1 MAFDQTMIAIRE
13 RRQVDLFD
21 LALMVI
27 RRRPLPIFWATLAG
41 VAPFVALNAWLFG
54 VLGEGHASLALILWW
69 VEAPL
74 ALAPLTLVL
83 GGMMFG
89 QTPSPRA
96 VARQL
101 VQAALG
107 LLWTHGLLRLVPL
120 YWLPPRLVFANE
132 ILLLERAGWLKLW
145 KRGGRIALGREGNL
159 FFLDMIYPIAVWA
172 LALGAYFGLGRLIQ
186 AVLAEPLT
194 WDIFNATALTGLTF
208 QLPLW
213 VAAAYF
219 AVVRFLTYIDQRI
232 RLEGWEVELRL
243 RAAGEALAEARRW

>member
-1 MAFDQTMIAIRE
+1 MLDQTLIAIRE
-13 RRQVDLFD
+13 RRQIDLFD

-27 RRRPLPIFWATLAG
+27 RRRPMPILWATLGG
-41 VAPFVALNAWLFG
+41 VTPFVLLNAWLFRFMDED
-54 VLGEGHASLALILWW
+54 VAALGLVLWW

-74 ALAPLTLVL
+74 ALAPLTIVL

-89 QTPSPRA
+89 QTPSSRA
-96 VARQL
+96 VVRQM
-101 VQAALG
+101 VQSALG
-107 LLWTHGLLRLVPL
+107 LLWTHGLLRFIPL

-145 KRGGRIALGREGNL
+145 KRGGRIALEREGEL
-159 FFLDMIYPIAVWA
+159 FFLDMTQPIATLT
-172 LALGAYFGLGRLIQ
+172 LAFLAYFGFGRLFQ

-194 WDIFNATALTGLTF
+194 WDHFDSTALTGLTF

-213 VAAAYF
+213 IAAAYF

-243 RAAGEALAEARRW
+243 RAAGEAIAEARRW